1 MSDDRERKLQ
11 QAQKIQR
18 QLAGPG
24 LGKQHVRHARLVRT
38 IGLGS
43 VAVVFAIYW
52 MTREYGVD
60 TEELLGFLALSALF
74 VGLFAGLALL
84 AGVLVWAIKR
94 IVRKTR
100 S

>member
-1 MSDDRERKLQ
+1 M
-11 QAQKIQR
+11 A
-18 QLAGPG
+18 
-24 LGKQHVRHARLVRT
+24 
-38 IGLGS
+38 
-43 VAVVFAIYW
+43 
-52 MTREYGVD
+52 REYGVD

>member
-11 QAQKIQR
+11 QAQEIQR
-18 QLAGPG
+18 RLAGPG

-52 MTREYGVD
+52 VAREYGAD
-60 TEELLGFLALSALF
+60 TEELLGFLGLSVLF
-74 VGLFAGLALL
+74 VGLFAGLALV
-84 AGVLVWAIKR
+84 AGFLLWIVKR